1 MICPTC
7 EREIGRQKDQ
17 DTTFTVAY
25 YCQHCREEHI
35 VWDNVKKGDY
45 TIDFKRWRFYI
56 DTQNNRAR
64 IEKVY
69 MDIESDTSISYRWY
83 TVLELPTIPQNL
95 TNDNVEEKLKLYL
108 LFS

>member
-7 EREIGRQKDQ
+7 EKEIGLQKDQ
-17 DTTFTVAY
+17 NTTFTAAY

-35 VWDNVKKGDY
+35 VWENIKPGDQV
-45 TIDFKRWRFYI
+45 IDFQRYRFYI
-56 DTQNNRAR
+56 DNANKRAR

-69 MDIESDTSISYRWY
+69 MDIETDTSICYRWY
-83 TVLELPTIPQNL
+83 TVLELPSIPQNL
-95 TNDNVEEKLKLYL
+95 TKDNVEEKLKLYL